1 MDNISSGIDNQANS
15 SSNTGKINIIS
26 IQGLENKPLVKFSLI
41 IDALKTLRDEKILLS
56 KEIYIYDFK
65 FIDLSCRENSNYVQT
80 NFLDV
85 LKNIGLELNSWID
98 INRDIKEEN
107 SKKVRRVLSR
117 IRRYLLIKI
126 ILSNNDFM
134 YLFEI
139 DKKENKG
146 YKGFV
151 FNLNKKIDE
160 DTLID
165 LVHQTYHNKGLMK
178 KVSIPGYTFKHFI
191 KKGKMV
197 DNLKN
202 TFKRFIEL

>member
-1 MDNISSGIDNQANS
+1 
-15 SSNTGKINIIS
+15 
-26 IQGLENKPLVKFSLI
+26 VKFSLI
-41 IDALKTLRDEKILLS
+41 IDALKTLRDEKEILY
-56 KEIYIYDFK
+56 KRVYINDFK
-65 FIDLSCRENSNYVQT
+65 FIDLSCNENSDYVKT
-80 NFLDV
+80 NFSNV
-85 LKNIGLELNSWID
+85 LKNTGLELNRWIE

-107 SKKVRRVLSR
+107 SKKVKRAFVR

-126 ILSNNDFM
+126 MLSNNDFM

-139 DKKENKG
+139 DKKKNEG
-146 YKGFV
+146 YLGFI

-165 LVHQTYHNKGLMK
+165 LVHQTHNKKGLMK

-191 KKGKMV
+191 KNGKMV